1 MNASAAKRPQ
11 AQRRPAAAKRP
22 PPKAPPKPV
31 TLRVSPARLRRWAL
45 GVFGAL
51 GLVAAGVA
59 LLAAGLPQ
67 AAALGLATWSADAG
81 FAVRQVRIT
90 GAVNQERLDIY
101 RASLDGATDSMWAT
115 DIRAIRARL
124 LELPWVADASV
135 SRRWPDA
142 LEIAVVEKRPAA
154 IWQHR
159 GRLRL
164 IDREGRILPSEGL
177 EKFAALPILV
187 GARAHAEAGGLL
199 ALVARAPKVAASLDG
214 ATLVGERRWDL
225 RLRTGEIIAL
235 PEGAAAA
242 GALDRFAA
250 ADAKAGLLGRGYKR
264 FDMRLPDKMVVRTGA
279 PIDPAATG
287 VTI

>member
-1 MNASAAKRPQ
+1 MNASAVKRPQ
-11 AQRRPAAAKRP
+11 AQRRPAAKP
-22 PPKAPPKPV
+22 LPKAPPKPV

-45 GVFGAL
+45 GVFGAF

-90 GAVNQERLDIY
+90 GAVNQDRLDIY
-101 RASLDGATDSMWAT
+101 RAALDGATDSMWAT

-124 LELPWVADASV
+124 LELPWIADASV

-164 IDREGRILPSEGL
+164 IDREGRVLPSDEL
-177 EKFAALPILV
+177 ERFAALPILV
-187 GARAHAEAGGLL
+187 GGRANAEAGKLL
-199 ALVARAPKVAASLDG
+199 ALVARAPRVAAALDG

-225 RLRTGEIIAL
+225 RLRSGETIAL
-235 PEGAAAA
+235 PEGADAAK
-242 GALDRFAA
+242 ALDRFAK
-250 ADAKAGLLGRGYKR
+250 ADAKAGLLGKGFRR
-264 FDMRLPDKMVVRTGA
+264 FDMRLPDKMVIRTGA
-279 PIDPAATG
+279 PIEATPAG